1 MVGLRV
7 LANRSQMLASAV
19 QVSKSVQAF
28 GKNRQ
33 SIALTGLAGFAALVV
48 SDLNLV

>member
-7 LANRSQMLASAV
+7 LANWNQMFASAV

-28 GKNRQ
+28 GRNWQ
-33 SIALTGLAGFAALVV
+33 SIALTSLAGLTASLV

>member
-1 MVGLRV
+1 
-7 LANRSQMLASAV
+7 MLASAV
-19 QVSKSVQAF
+19 QVSKSVQAS

-33 SIALTGLAGFAALVV
+33 SIAFTDLAGLAALVA